1 MMNMLGQC
9 LCLSTSRSIGGRLD
23 EKVEQLER
31 KGVLDGLSL
40 RDGFYVVV
48 DKRKETADRF
58 PHDNGLT
65 GACTQRLR
73 LYTRH
78 GKTPLR
84 SLSDIR
90 YK

>member
-9 LCLSTSRSIGGRLD
+9 LCLSTSRSIGRLD

-31 KGVLDGLSL
+31 KGVLVGLSL

-48 DKRKETADRF
+48 DKGKETADRF